1 MAGAYNGT
9 FHEKNVNN
17 MQEYYEVSKKNR
29 YRKCMVT
36 IDDKRKRRKQNDDRK
51 AEKAALFHGWV
62 QIKQAVGPSIMLGGD
77 SGGEV
82 AATLGIV
89 EYLDG
94 TVEQVYPAYIRFVDT
109 KDYTGDWEG

>member
-1 MAGAYNGT
+1 MK
-9 FHEKNVNN
+9 H
-17 MQEYYEVSKKNR
+17 QRKNR

-36 IDDKRKRRKQNDDRK
+36 IDDKRKKGKQNDDRK

-62 QIKQAVGPSIMLGGD
+62 QIKQVVGPSIMLGGH
-77 SGGEV
+77 SGGEI
-82 AATLGIV
+82 ATTLGIV

-109 KDYTGDWEG
+109 KDYTGNWEG